1 MDILRGQLSLLTWLY
16 WDSRKAKHVKISYRR
31 HWQNDGNDCTS
42 LLYMTALRKRLRLQ
56 TARFTHRILSN
67 NATRFTDLIGTLPQ
81 ISARPHGLK
90 CQMPSSPPYSI
101 TFLNIKD
108 TKKKP
113 LSVATWFFDL
123 IDESQLQ
130 PNYKSIPFH

>member
-1 MDILRGQLSLLTWLY
+1 
-16 WDSRKAKHVKISYRR
+16 
-31 HWQNDGNDCTS
+31 
-42 LLYMTALRKRLRLQ
+42 MTALRKRLRLQ

-67 NATRFTDLIGTLPQ
+67 NTTRFTDLIGTLPQ

-113 LSVATWFFDL
+113 LSVAT
-123 IDESQLQ
+123 
-130 PNYKSIPFH
+130 

>member
-67 NATRFTDLIGTLPQ
+67 NTTRFTDLIGTLPQ

-90 CQMPSSPPYSI
+90 CQMPSSPHTPSLSWI
-101 TFLNIKD
+101 LRIQ
-108 TKKKP
+108 KKKP
-113 LSVATWFFDL
+113 LSVATWFFNL

-130 PNYKSIPFH
+130 PNYKSILFH

>member
-31 HWQNDGNDCTS
+31 HWQNNGNDCTS

-67 NATRFTDLIGTLPQ
+67 NTTRFTDLIGTLPQ

-90 CQMPSSPPYSI
+90 CPPPPPYSI

-113 LSVATWFFDL
+113 LSVATWFFNL

-130 PNYKSIPFH
+130 PNCKSTPFH